1 MKLVKISL
9 NLMLWILRDEENRA
23 VSLNFREMGK
33 MTSYKKTDI
42 IQNQRMF
49 LSLSYDFLTFIIFLY
64 CYVCLKE

>member
-9 NLMLWILRDEENRA
+9 KLMWVLRDKEENKA

-33 MTSYKKTDI
+33 MTSCKKTDI

-49 LSLSYDFLTFIIFLY
+49 LSLSYDF
-64 CYVCLKE
+64 